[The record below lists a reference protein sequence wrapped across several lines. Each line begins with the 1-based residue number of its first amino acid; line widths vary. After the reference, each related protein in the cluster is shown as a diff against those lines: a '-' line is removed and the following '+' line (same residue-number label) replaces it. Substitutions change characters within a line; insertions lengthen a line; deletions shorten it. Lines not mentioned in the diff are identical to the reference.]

1 MQILQFS
8 GQTAV
13 ADIVAKAYGLQPNDP
28 QIATA
33 TKNFIAANPA
43 FGGNLTAVPKGTI
56 MVVPPLNG
64 NTHSAGATTVD
75 PVASA
80 FHARLTNLTANANL
94 AAIQRATPVASTS
107 ALGTT
112 PGAATPPPALA
123 KLDFTVLQQDLA
135 AFAKLHGTNA
145 V

>member
-13 ADIVAKAYGLQPNDP
+13 ADIVAKAYNLKQTDP
-28 QIATA
+28 QMATA

-43 FGGNLTAVPKGTI
+43 FGGNLAAVPKGTI

-64 NTHSAGATTVD
+64 NLHSAGATTVD
-75 PVASA
+75 PVSSA
-80 FHARLTNLTANANL
+80 FRMRLTNLTANASL
-94 AAIQRATPVASTS
+94 AAAARDTPNAPT
-107 ALGTT
+107 APLGAAPGATT
-112 PGAATPPPALA
+112 PTSALA

-135 AFAKLHGTNA
+135 AFAKLHGVNPT
-145 V
+145 

>member
-13 ADIVAKAYGLQPNDP
+13 ADIVAKAYGLPPNDP
-28 QIATA
+28 QIAAA

-64 NTHSAGATTVD
+64 NLHSAGATTVD
-75 PVASA
+75 PVRSA
-80 FHARLTNLTANANL
+80 FNLRLTNLTANASL
-94 AAIQRATPVASTS
+94 AATQRSAPSAST
-107 ALGTT
+107 APLGAVPGATT
-112 PGAATPPPALA
+112 PTSALA

-135 AFAKLHGTNA
+135 AFAKLHGTNP